1 MPKGSIISIPIY
13 AIHYDPEIWPEP
25 EKFNPYRFTPEEKL
39 KHGPYDWLPFGA
51 GPRGCIA
58 MRLGLLEIKIAC
70 VYLLR
75 AFKFIKSEKTE
86 VSNDREELNFF
97 CQGVFSFISLL
108 LPTVRESNVFRSV
121 YRFTEEGALPP
132 KTCLPFRGISLQ
144 GGLPTEPPRT
154 DI

>member
-1 MPKGSIISIPIY
+1 MKNIFCRTERQCANDTRIKDIDIPKGSIISIPIY

-70 VYLLR
+70 IYLLR
-75 AFKFIKSEKTE
+75 AFRFIKSEKTE
-86 VSNDREELNFF
+86 VSNDRGKLNFF
-97 CQGVFSFISLL
+97 RVGVFFLHFSFISD
-108 LPTVRESNVFRSV
+108 RKGR
-121 YRFTEEGALPP
+121 
-132 KTCLPFRGISLQ
+132 
-144 GGLPTEPPRT
+144 
-154 DI
+154 